1 MLINMVMIP
10 ARPRPRSV
18 IGILLL
24 ATAVLLV
31 ACGGRTPT
39 ALPGS
44 TPPDPEPTPA
54 IPTPFD
60 NGPDDPDAPIQ
71 PLATAQQPPS
81 QPPVVEPPP
90 LPTPNDTPAE
100 PTPTLDALIFVQPQ
114 TVLQGQTFLVAVDAP
129 TASAASVAVNG
140 EFFSLTPEAD
150 RFFTILPVA
159 ADAPP
164 GSLPLTIAVADAD
177 GRIALQ
183 IDTTITILDAAY
195 ATELVEL
202 DPTLTRLLDPDVI
215 AEDRNV
221 RETVQR
227 QKSPER
233 LWSRYFLQP
242 SGGGI
247 SSTFGVRRSF
257 NGAEATDFH
266 TGMDHAGALGLPITA
281 PETGIVAW
289 TGETERRGLGVII
302 DHGAGVFTNY
312 WHLSSI
318 DITVEAGTSI
328 LRGDAIGRMGN
339 SGLSTGPHLHW
350 EVVVHGVPVDPLQ
363 WIRENDVPN
372 PAAIFDPAQAINAAT
387 PTSGAATTPA
397 N

>member
-1 MLINMVMIP
+1 MLINMATLP
-10 ARPRPRSV
+10 TQPTPRFT
-18 IGILLL
+18 IGILILA
-24 ATAVLLV
+24 ATALLV
-31 ACGGRTPT
+31 ACGGRTP
-39 ALPGS
+39 LPPPGS
-44 TPPDPEPTPA
+44 TPPVPEPTTTAPA
-54 IPTPFD
+54 PPND
-60 NGPDDPDAPIQ
+60 NPAAPVQ
-71 PLATAQQPPS
+71 PLSTGQQQPN

-90 LPTPNDTPAE
+90 LPTPGDAPTEPA
-100 PTPTLDALIFVQPQ
+100 TAIDALIFVQPQ
-114 TVLQGQTFLVAVDAP
+114 AVPQGQAFLVAVDAP
-129 TASAASVAVNG
+129 TASAASVAFNG

-164 GSLPLTIAVADAD
+164 GSLPLTIAIADAA

-183 IDTTITILDAAY
+183 IDTTVTILDAGY
-195 ATELVEL
+195 TTELVDL

-215 AEDRNV
+215 AEDLDL
-221 RETVQR
+221 RESVQR

-247 SSTFGVRRSF
+247 SATFGVRRSF
-257 NGAEATDFH
+257 NGADPTDFH

-281 PETGIVAW
+281 PENGIVVW
-289 TGETERRGLGVII
+289 TGETERRGLGIII

-318 DITVEAGTSI
+318 DINVETGTSV
-328 LRGDAIGRMGN
+328 LRGDAIARMGN

-363 WIRENDVPN
+363 WIRETEIPD
-372 PAAIFDPAQAINAAT
+372 PAATFDPAQAINTAAVT
-387 PTSGAATTPA
+387 NGTATSPA

>member
-1 MLINMVMIP
+1 MLINMATIP
-10 ARPRPRSV
+10 ARLTPRFA
-18 IGILLL
+18 IGALVL
-24 ATAVLLV
+24 AAAVLLV
-31 ACGGRTPT
+31 ACGGSTPT
-39 ALPGS
+39 PPTES
-44 TPPDPEPTPA
+44 TPADAEPATPTPTL
-54 IPTPFD
+54 P
-60 NGPDDPDAPIQ
+60 NDDPDTPIE
-71 PLATAQQPPS
+71 PLATGQQQPA

-90 LPTPNDTPAE
+90 LPTPDDTPR
-100 PTPTLDALIFVQPQ
+100 TPDSVLDALIFIEPQ
-114 TVLQGQTFLVAVDAP
+114 SVLQGQAFLVAVDAP
-129 TASAASVAVNG
+129 TASAASVAING

-150 RFFTILPVA
+150 RFFTILPIP

-164 GSLPLTIAVADAD
+164 GSLPLTIAVADAA

-183 IDTTITILDAAY
+183 IDTTITILDAGY
-195 ATELVEL
+195 ITELVEL

-215 AEDRNV
+215 AEDRDL
-221 RETVQR
+221 RESVQR

-257 NGAEATDFH
+257 NGAGVTDFH
-266 TGMDHAGALGLPITA
+266 TGMDHAGALGLPIIA
-281 PETGIVAW
+281 PDSGVVAW
-289 TGETERRGLGVII
+289 TGETERRGLGIII
-302 DHGAGVFTNY
+302 DHGAGIFTNY

-318 DITVEAGTSI
+318 DINIEAGASI

-363 WIRENDVPN
+363 WIRENEVPD
-372 PAAIFDPAQAINAAT
+372 PAATFDPAQAINAAVIT
-387 PTSGAATTPA
+387 TGAAATPA

>member
-10 ARPRPRSV
+10 ARPTPRSV
-18 IGILLL
+18 AGILIL
-24 ATAVLLV
+24 AVAILLV

-39 ALPGS
+39 PPPGS
-44 TPPDPEPTPA
+44 TAPTPDPTTTTPSPA
-54 IPTPFD
+54 D
-60 NGPDDPDAPIQ
+60 DDPNAPIE
-71 PLATAQQPPS
+71 PPPTGQQQPS

-90 LPTPNDTPAE
+90 LPTPNDTPTE
-100 PTPTLDALIFVQPQ
+100 PIAAINALIFVEPQ
-114 TVLQGQTFLVAVDAP
+114 SVLQGQAFLVAVDAP
-129 TASAASVAVNG
+129 TASAASVAING
-140 EFFSLTPEAD
+140 EFFSLTPEGD
-150 RFFTILPVA
+150 RYFTILPVA

-164 GSLPLTIAVADAD
+164 GSLPLTVAVADAA

-183 IDTTITILDAAY
+183 IDTTITILDAGY
-195 ATELVEL
+195 ITELVEL

-215 AEDRNV
+215 AEDRDL
-221 RETVQR
+221 RESVQR

-233 LWSRYFLQP
+233 LWNRYFLQP

-257 NGAEATDFH
+257 NGAGVTDFH

-281 PETGIVAW
+281 PESGVVAW
-289 TGETERRGLGVII
+289 TGETERRGIGVII
-302 DHGAGVFTNY
+302 DHGAGIFTNY

-318 DITVEAGTSI
+318 DISI
-328 LRGDAIGRMGN
+328 EPGATIGRGDAIGRMGN

-363 WIRENDVPN
+363 WIRENEIPN
-372 PAAIFDPAQAINAAT
+372 PAAIFDPAQAINATTTTNGGAT
-387 PTSGAATTPA
+387 VPA